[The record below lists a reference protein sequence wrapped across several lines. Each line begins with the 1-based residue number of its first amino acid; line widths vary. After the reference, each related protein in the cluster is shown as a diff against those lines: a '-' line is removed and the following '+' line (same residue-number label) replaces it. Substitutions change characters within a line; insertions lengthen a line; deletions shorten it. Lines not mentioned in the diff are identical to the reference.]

1 MKIASYF
8 LLFGALFL
16 SCSSS
21 KTDVPADLLYDC
33 MNASFE
39 EQGYQLPDEIKAL
52 EVELIAQGILAN
64 GTPTSVYKAFEQ
76 LAADD
81 LPSFTLDPKK
91 HPALFNI
98 RPQQYISQNCRDSVF
113 VMASEHPK
121 SKVYALEKAMNE
133 LTASGEISA
142 QAIAKK
148 ELSILEKEDLNHC
161 YYHFS
166 LMLQLVY
173 VADIETGLALPDLD

>member
-1 MKIASYF
+1 MKIATYF

-21 KTDVPADLLYDC
+21 KTDVPADLLFDC

-39 EQGYQLPDEIKAL
+39 EQGYQLSDEIKAL
-52 EVELIAQGILAN
+52 EVELLAQGVLEN
-64 GTPTSVYKAFEQ
+64 GSPNSVYSAFEQ
-76 LAADD
+76 LAADA
-81 LPSFTLDPKK
+81 LPSFTLNPKK
-91 HPALFNI
+91 HPALFKI
-98 RPQQYISQNCRDSVF
+98 RPQQYISKDCRDSVF
-113 VMASEHPK
+113 VLEIEHPK
-121 SKVYALEKAMNE
+121 SKVYALEKAMTE
-133 LTASGEISA
+133 LRASGTMSA
-142 QAIAKK
+142 QAIAQK

-166 LMLQLVY
+166 LMLQLIY